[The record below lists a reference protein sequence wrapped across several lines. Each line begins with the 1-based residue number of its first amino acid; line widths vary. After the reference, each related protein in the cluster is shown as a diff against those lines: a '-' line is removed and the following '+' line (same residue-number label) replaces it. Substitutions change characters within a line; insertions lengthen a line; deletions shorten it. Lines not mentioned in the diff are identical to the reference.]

1 LVGGGGVRNRAKVE
15 RPILGVILE
24 SVAVDLRMALDPN
37 LDPLTLQMLDLL
49 QVGRAWVTIL
59 IGKT

>member
-1 LVGGGGVRNRAKVE
+1 VGGGGVRNRAKVE
-15 RPILGVILE
+15 RLILGVFLK

-37 LDPLTLQMLDLL
+37 LNPLTLQMLDLL
-49 QVGRAWVTIL
+49 HVGRAWVPIL